1 MEEKGKAELESH
13 QPLILFS
20 ELQILG
26 HTGST
31 LVSFTSVVPDIVS
44 HVWKEPTHLV
54 QLQGMITNY
63 INYKIPK
70 GRTLY
75 VWLYKHTLES
85 NHMGIF
91 SHQLWEQLQ
100 KFSNCTSKWV
110 LCILYYFI

>member
-44 HVWKEPTHLV
+44 YVWKEPTHLV

-63 INYKIPK
+63 INYKVPK

-75 VWLYKHTLES
+75 AWLYNLRIKPHGHLFPSVVGATAK
-85 NHMGIF
+85 IQ
-91 SHQLWEQLQ
+91 QLY
-100 KFSNCTSKWV
+100 K
-110 LCILYYFI
+110 